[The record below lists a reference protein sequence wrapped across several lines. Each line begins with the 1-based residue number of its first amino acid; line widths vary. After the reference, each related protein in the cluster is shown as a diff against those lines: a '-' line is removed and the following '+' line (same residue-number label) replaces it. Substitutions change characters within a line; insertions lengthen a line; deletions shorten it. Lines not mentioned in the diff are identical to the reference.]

1 MRNATLVIFLLV
13 VIIVVG
19 GFIYY
24 KNNYLPKYRWS
35 HNYQRNN
42 DQPYGLSLFNKLVKQ
57 KAGQVIAMQGLDYQ
71 KLDTATAGSNLL
83 FVQEQFSADS
93 SDAAMILQYAAK
105 GNRVLIATDYSPVE
119 ILRTFVPV
127 GDSIVGFSYRAD
139 SMVTVSFTQENLPY
153 KGKLNFHHRFLKD
166 TTTAEWSY
174 YRKSYMLDTLSAW
187 DFEPISILDD
197 SCVNAFYLNVGK
209 GRIVIHCNPLLFTNF
224 YLSTNE
230 GFLHCN
236 NFLSFLQHG
245 PVYWMEPWNGYPDS
259 SAERE
264 VNNPLRF
271 LFSHPHLKWGWY
283 VFLIAVLLYL
293 FFRSKRRQRIIPLM
307 PVNVNT
313 SIEYTKAI
321 GSLYFQKRSHRQIA
335 SEMHLIFLAEIRSR
349 YNIPTDVPD
358 EELAAQ
364 LHLRSGLSTQA
375 LNNLLKQFRQIHKN
389 DSVTESELI
398 RLHDAV
404 DYYHKKRK

>member
-1 MRNATLVIFLLV
+1 MKNRALIIFLA
-13 VIIVVG
+13 VIILVVG

-24 KNNYLPKYRWS
+24 KNSYLPKYRWS
-35 HNYQRNN
+35 HNYQRNS
-42 DQPYGLSLFNKLVKQ
+42 DQPYGLSLLNKLVKQ
-57 KAGQVIAMQGLDYQ
+57 KASRVVTMQGLDSE
-71 KLDTATAGSNLL
+71 KLDTTASGSNML

-93 SDAAMILQYAAK
+93 SDAALILRYAAK
-105 GNRVLIATDYSPVE
+105 GNRVLLATDYSPME

-127 GDSIVGFSYRAD
+127 GDSILGFSYRAD
-139 SMVTVSFTQENLPY
+139 SLVTISFEESYLPY
-153 KGKLNFHHRFLKD
+153 KGRVNFHHRFLKD
-166 TTTAEWSY
+166 TTTAEWSF
-174 YRKSYMLDTLSAW
+174 YRRSYLYDTLSAW
-187 DFEPISILDD
+187 NFHPVSLLDD
-197 SCVNAFYLNVGK
+197 SCVNAFYLDVGK
-209 GRIVIHCNPLLFTNF
+209 GRIVVHCNPLLFTNF

-230 GFLHCN
+230 GYLHTN
-236 NFLSFLQHG
+236 NFLSFLQPG
-245 PVYWMEPWNGYPDS
+245 PVYWMEPWNGNGNNFP
-259 SAERE
+259 ERE

-271 LFSHPHLKWGWY
+271 LFSHRHLKWGWY
-283 VFLIAVLLYL
+283 LFLVSVLLYL

-321 GSLYFQKRSHRQIA
+321 GSLYFQKRSHGQIA
-335 SEMHLIFLAEIRSR
+335 SEMQLIFLAEVRSR

-358 EELAAQ
+358 EELVKQ

-375 LNNLLKQFRQIHKN
+375 LSNLLKQFRQLQISG
-389 DSVTESELI
+389 SVTESELV